1 MNAEFTGA
9 RPREKIGDQAAD
21 EAVGGKQ
28 DILRMIEEA
37 IANKPVGHLSKY
49 V

>member
-1 MNAEFTGA
+1 MLNSLAHALGK
-9 RPREKIGDQAAD
+9 KIGDQAAD